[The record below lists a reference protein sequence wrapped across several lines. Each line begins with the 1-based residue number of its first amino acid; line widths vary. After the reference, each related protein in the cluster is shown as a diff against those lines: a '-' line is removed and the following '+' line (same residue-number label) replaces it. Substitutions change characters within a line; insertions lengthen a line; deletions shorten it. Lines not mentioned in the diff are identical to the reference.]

1 MNREKLETEAKAPD
15 WLDRLVEEIRARAAQ
30 GEHPS
35 LTFLMESLLNE
46 LMTRERDRH
55 LEDHPGEQANGLC
68 ERNLHLTLGK
78 LRLRVPRVRSGKA
91 FRPAILPPRWKRAHK
106 DYEELLI
113 AMLDGGYS
121 QALGVHPQV
130 LKPPVLPGCPRGRQG
145 PHPRAA
151 PVLQKSTTLLR
162 LVRHLHRR
170 LLEKAPR

>member
-78 LRLRVPRVRSGKA
+78 PPRGA
-91 FRPAILPPRWKRAHK
+91 PGPLWQGLPPCHPPPRWKRAHK
-106 DYEELLI
+106 HCEELLI

-130 LKPPVLPGCPRGRQG
+130 LKSPVLPGCPRGRQG
-145 PHPRAA
+145 LIRGQ
-151 PVLQKSTTLLR
+151 LQFYKSQPLSSGWF
-162 LVRHLHRR
+162 
-170 LLEKAPR
+170 AIFIDGY